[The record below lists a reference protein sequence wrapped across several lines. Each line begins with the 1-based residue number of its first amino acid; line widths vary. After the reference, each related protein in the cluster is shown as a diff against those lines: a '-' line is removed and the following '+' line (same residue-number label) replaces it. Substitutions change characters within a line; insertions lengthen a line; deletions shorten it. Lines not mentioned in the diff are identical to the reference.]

1 MTEQNSIYQL
11 RAGALQSH
19 VRMQLKHIFAE
30 IITSWLGS
38 KETKRESLLSA
49 FRWPLRDGKCEHV
62 GLPSLVRLSAWQIA
76 QGVIV
81 TLMGN
86 AHRQR
91 GTLNVSWLPDI
102 THADPKHRADG

>member
-1 MTEQNSIYQL
+1 M
-11 RAGALQSH
+11 AGVQ
-19 VRMQLKHIFAE
+19 RN
-30 IITSWLGS
+30 
-38 KETKRESLLSA
+38 KERESLLSA

-62 GLPSLVRLSAWQIA
+62 GLPSLVRLSAQQIA

-102 THADPKHRADG
+102 THANPKHGPDQPITRESGKPSRWQWRKRRESQRVKPAHNLHQ